1 MAYLCICCLKLFQ
14 IFDDAYKSPFSCVI
28 IDDIERLLGESFV
41 VVFLSVLVS
50 SFQISPETYNNENP
64 SLEGYISSLGGKK
77 KLRAFVCAFVFGSLF
92 VAIFNDSL

>member
-41 VVFLSVLVS
+41 GVFLSVLVS
-50 SFQISPETYNNENP
+50 SFQVSPETYNNENSP
-64 SLEGYISSLGGKK
+64 
-77 KLRAFVCAFVFGSLF
+77 LF
-92 VAIFNDSL
+92 FPNFP